1 MKMIMILFCAALTW
15 NLHADEPTE
24 TEAIVRA
31 VEATTGW
38 TAEELKAGLDRLD
51 RLYQSDMK
59 SKDGRKRWH
68 GAVVT
73 TEFDTNRLVKVETHE
88 SGFRH
93 EEKFTPRVV
102 DPVEKQLSSIE
113 KKKRAEELRK
123 RRLEQL
129 EKSEKAKLAELMKKY
144 PEELAKQK
152 IELEKSALMD
162 PVEVSVEITPQN

>member
-15 NLHADEPTE
+15 NLHAEEPTE

-38 TAEELKAGLDRLD
+38 TAEELKTGLGRLD

-59 SKDGRKRWH
+59 SAEGRRRWH

-73 TEFDTNRLVKVETHE
+73 TEFDTNRLVKIETHE

-102 DPVEKQLSSIE
+102 EPVKKQLSAIE
-113 KKKRAEELRK
+113 RKKSAEELRK
-123 RRLEQL
+123 KRLEEL

-162 PVEVSVEITPQN
+162 PVEVSVEITPQK